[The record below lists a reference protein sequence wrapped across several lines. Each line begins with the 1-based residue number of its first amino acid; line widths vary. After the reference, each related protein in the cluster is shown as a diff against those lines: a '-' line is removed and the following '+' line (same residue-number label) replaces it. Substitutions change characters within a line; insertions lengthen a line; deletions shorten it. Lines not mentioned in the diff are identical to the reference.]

1 MLGGAAAPFS
11 RCFVP
16 STTCH
21 TSLPLQAAAAAAP
34 RGVYI
39 CGNTSSAAG
48 LTVSVTRENGEF
60 AFDAGALVLADR
72 GVCCIGEWE
81 GQFVVA
87 ACCLAATVAICSL
100 PALSVQRRQLLRASA
115 FACVSAPF
123 PLLSTCLLHPFHLTQ
138 PLALPTVLPHA
149 LYCSPADE
157 FDKMGSDHQSLL
169 GAMEQQEVSVA
180 KAGMVACLPAR
191 TTVLA
196 AANPVEGSYNKG
208 RTLLVSYSLGS
219 VVRCLMEGWKS
230 YNKGGTLLV
239 LESFGGAQHSALRL
253 LVACQKQAVE

>member
-1 MLGGAAAPFS
+1 M
-11 RCFVP
+11 
-16 STTCH
+16 
-21 TSLPLQAAAAAAP
+21 PLQAAAAAAP

-72 GVCCIGEWE
+72 GVCCIGAWV
-81 GQFVVA
+81 GQLLA
-87 ACCLAATVAICSL
+87 ASCWLLPGRICCLLLL
-100 PALSVQRRQLLRASA
+100 PALSLLRHQAWRVCMPCSPA
-115 FACVSAPF
+115 FVIH
-123 PLLSTCLLHPFHLTQ
+123 LSTLAPQ
-138 PLALPTVLPHA
+138 PASPAVLPYPLH
-149 LYCSPADE
+149 CSPADE

-208 RTLLVSYSLGS
+208 RTLLVSRGCREAGRGAVL
-219 VVRCLMEGWKS
+219 C
-230 YNKGGTLLV
+230 TLLV
-239 LESFGGAQHSALRL
+239 SANALMCAIDQSLVSAALPRTHLSSHWLLPLGPAYLPALLCIHLLCSALCCRRI
-253 LVACQKQAVE
+253 